1 MKELL
6 KKLSFLNGKDLADF
20 FKKFKLMAPKALRVD
35 VLREAMAPKVEE
47 QLANTSGGF
56 GIGGQN
62 NYRLLWF
69 AKLSEHQ
76 LEKYLSTFD
85 DPELDNKYHNLLV
98 EKMLAY
104 AAEKKVKKADMEE
117 FNNSL
122 DAVFYDE
129 KSCCDGLSVSEFR
142 GVLFNVGTREELFE
156 IAAKYEI
163 KVPERLNKDELLA
176 YCVRQMKI
184 EKYYT
189 AEAEAALSE
198 MTAKD
203 LREWAK
209 NHNIQSGSQLNK
221 KDLIEYILSDYSKTK
236 EDYEVPK
243 DDSVYEMAIP
253 LPYGQEE
260 VDVEALEAKIAELT
274 AEKEKLEKAAA
285 KSTRENNRNKKK
297 IDKQD
302 KEIAKLLAL
311 IADKEKEYEELKA
324 AKAKVKEDKA
334 ADKKQDE
341 AIAKLEEEIKALQI
355 ELAVVKAK
363 EDEGRELTE
372 EELKEARRNFALDI
386 IWLIFFVLV
395 LAFLMYAIFS
405 ML

>member
-1 MKELL
+1 
-6 KKLSFLNGKDLADF
+6 
-20 FKKFKLMAPKALRVD
+20 
-35 VLREAMAPKVEE
+35 
-47 QLANTSGGF
+47 
-56 GIGGQN
+56 
-62 NYRLLWF
+62 
-69 AKLSEHQ
+69 
-76 LEKYLSTFD
+76 
-85 DPELDNKYHNLLV
+85 
-98 EKMLAY
+98 
-104 AAEKKVKKADMEE
+104 
-117 FNNSL
+117 
-122 DAVFYDE
+122 
-129 KSCCDGLSVSEFR
+129 
-142 GVLFNVGTREELFE
+142 
-156 IAAKYEI
+156 
-163 KVPERLNKDELLA
+163 
-176 YCVRQMKI
+176 MKI

-341 AIAKLEEEIKALQI
+341 AIAKLEEEINALQI
-355 ELAVVKAK
+355 ELAVLKAK
-363 EDEGRELTE
+363 GDEDRELTE
-372 EELKEARRNFALDI
+372 EEIKEARRNFALDI